1 MTWQT
6 VLDSILFELTKSDLG
21 TPLLQARSAISH
33 LPPSDRSFVRLLCD
47 APALPPAVLALLQA
61 MLLPPPSEAD
71 AATPSESGPR
81 SGGDT
86 GYLERVT
93 QSLSALWALI
103 LQRPLLR
110 EQCLDIS
117 LKVSVFAKCF

>member
-1 MTWQT
+1 M
-6 VLDSILFELTKSDLG
+6 
-21 TPLLQARSAISH
+21 
-33 LPPSDRSFVRLLCD
+33 RLLCD
-47 APALPPAVLALLQA
+47 APAVPPSILALLQA
-61 MLLPPPSEAD
+61 MLLPPPLEAD
-71 AATPSESGPR
+71 AGTPSESGPR

-110 EQCLDIS
+110 EQCLDIA
-117 LKVSVFAKCF
+117 LKVSVLANLL